1 MAFFSNSHFIFLD
14 NSEIFSLNPYPGIV
28 KKKKKGIFEC
38 IYILRAFHI
47 YV

>member
-28 KKKKKGIFEC
+28 KKKGIFEC